1 MAKQE
6 FPQADRL
13 QAERGATWMHDDLA
27 EYIYEQTGLKADSD
41 TIRMAFAMRNEYRKT
56 ERYANLKEQVKAEK
70 EAEAARVKAE
80 KAAERA
86 KAKAEREAAKAAEKA
101 EKEKAK
107 AEKAAAKEKAEKEKA
122 AANA

>member
-13 QAERGATWMHDDLA
+13 EAERGATWMHEDLA
-27 EYIYEQTGLKADSD
+27 EYIYEQTGLKADPD

-56 ERYANLKEQVKAEK
+56 DRYANLKEQVKAEK
-70 EAEAARVKAE
+70 EAEAARIKAE
-80 KAAERA
+80 KAEARA
-86 KAKAEREAAKAAEKA
+86 KAKAEREAAKA

-107 AEKAAAKEKAEKEKA
+107 AAKAKADKEKVKA
-122 AANA
+122 DA